1 MKQMYYAAQKRSISM
16 LLLLCSLVST
26 ALAQQNINGK
36 ITDETGGPLPGAT
49 VVIKGTTKGN
59 VSDIDGL
66 YSISA
71 STGDVLTYTFI
82 GYETREI
89 TLQNQTTL
97 DIQLV
102 PTTASLEEVVVV
114 GYGTQT
120 KKEITG
126 AVANIKSD
134 LIEKAPVSD
143 IGQALQGQ
151 VAGVNVQAASGRPGE
166 ASNIQIRG
174 VGSLLGTLEPLY
186 VVDGVPYQNNPNI
199 APEQI
204 ESIDILKDGAA
215 ASIYGTRASN
225 GVVLITTKRG
235 KKGKI
240 KVDFS
245 AYGGIQNITSG
256 TPLMNTSQQMYAEE
270 VSLEALGRDPLI
282 FFFSPNALDYD
293 SDFVADVQN
302 NNAAIQNY
310 SIGITGGT
318 DELAVNFTSNYFDQ
332 EGILI
337 NSGFDRLSSRLNVQF
352 NKGKF
357 KAFASLALTE
367 ENREQEPWSL
377 YEYAIAQN
385 PWQPPLG
392 GLSSQGNDFELPAD
406 NPILYSYLS
415 RELNNID
422 NRTINSN
429 NIALN
434 LEYEFFEGL
443 SFKVNLGTNQ
453 WNYRRKFFRPQYL
466 VYTPEGDY
474 SPTASREDALLNED
488 YTFTRRNVM
497 ENILRYSKTIN
508 KHNIELTGVASY
520 EKFTSEQIGVGIIG
534 LLSNDTPV
542 LGAGQQATKPSS
554 YDYTNTLSGLMAR
567 GQYNYD
573 DRYLFSASYRRDGS
587 SNFGPNNKY
596 GDFFGASAGWNISEE
611 AFFKNAQLSFVD
623 NLKIRGSWA
632 EVGNQSI
639 PAYTYASLIESGVN
653 YLFSKEE
660 ILANGAIQRRYAN
673 PNVKWE
679 SSISTNIGL
688 DLSLFQGKLNFTA
701 DYYKNDKQDMLLPRV
716 TPPSGGAHHPGAV
729 DTYSPIIVNAGNM
742 TNQGVELSLN
752 YKNETSKGLK
762 YGLTGTFTRNRNKI
776 TNLNGINRGYANGR
790 PTQSLGPNVD
800 YTTYFAVG
808 YEAGAF
814 FLTENAGVIKTE
826 EQLANYQAIEP
837 SAQLGDMMYVDQ
849 LTEDSDGDGIPDTGN
864 GTIDENDRVYKGSG
878 QSKFEAGINFN
889 LAYKNVD
896 FYLQNYIS
904 YGAKLYNG
912 ARMYAYTQGRHL
924 DQYHQWSPQNP
935 NSDIASYRGDYYHN
949 NVRARSDFFLED
961 GSYWRIRNIT
971 IGYTLPSSVMD
982 KLKLTKARVYATGM
996 NPFTFT
1002 KYTGYDPEV
1011 GGNGI
1016 STRGVDQGNY
1026 PVSRRF
1032 IMGIQIQF

>member
-1 MKQMYYAAQKRSISM
+1 MKQLYYAAQRRSMI
-16 LLLLCSLVST
+16 LLLLFCSLIQV
-26 ALAQQNINGK
+26 AQAQQSISGK
-36 ITDETGGPLPGAT
+36 VTDETGGPLPGAT
-49 VVIKGTTKGN
+49 IVVKGSTTGT
-59 VSDIDGL
+59 VSNIDGQ

-71 STGDVLTYTFI
+71 APGDLVTFTFI
-82 GYETREI
+82 GYKSQEVPI
-89 TLQNQTTL
+89 ANQTVIN
-97 DIQLV
+97 IQLE
-102 PTTASLEEVVVV
+102 PSTESLQEVVVV

-120 KKEITG
+120 KKEVTG
-126 AVANIKSD
+126 AVANVKAE

-143 IGQALQGQ
+143 LGEALQGQ
-151 VAGVNVQAASGRPGE
+151 VAGVNVQAPSGRPGE

-186 VVDGVPYQNNPNI
+186 VVDGVPYQGNPNI

-240 KVDFS
+240 KVDFN
-245 AYGGIQNITSG
+245 AYAGVQNITSG
-256 TPLMNTSQQMYAEE
+256 TPLMNAQQQMYAEE
-270 VSLEALGRDPLI
+270 VTLEALGRDPLI

-293 SDFVADVQN
+293 SDFVGDVQN
-302 NNAAIQNY
+302 NNAGIQNY

-318 DELAVNFTSNYFDQ
+318 DELAVNFSSNYFNQ

-337 NSGFDRLSSRLNVQF
+337 NSGFDRLSSRLNAQF

-357 KAFASLALTE
+357 KAFASIALTE

-385 PWQPPLG
+385 PWQTPLG
-392 GLSSQGNDFELPAD
+392 GVQSEGNDFELPAD

-415 RELNNID
+415 RELNNSD
-422 NRTINSN
+422 NRKTNSN

-434 LEYEFFEGL
+434 LSYEIIDGL
-443 SFKVNLGTNQ
+443 SVKVNLGSNQ
-453 WNYRRKFFRPQYL
+453 WNYRRDFFRPQYL
-466 VYTPEGDY
+466 VYTTGGDY

-488 YTFTRRNVM
+488 YTFTQRNVL
-497 ENILRYSKTIN
+497 ENILNYSKAFG
-508 KHNIELTGVASY
+508 KHKLDLTGVASY
-520 EKFTSEQIGVGIIG
+520 EKFTSKQIGVGIIG
-534 LLSNDTPV
+534 LLSNKTPV
-542 LGAGQQATKPSS
+542 LGAGQQSVKPNS
-554 YDYTNTLSGLMAR
+554 YDFTNTLSGLMGR
-567 GQYNYD
+567 LQYNYD
-573 DRYLFSASYRRDGS
+573 ERYLLSGSFRRDGS
-587 SNFGPNNKY
+587 SNFGPSNVY

-611 AFFKNAQLSFVD
+611 NFFQSASLLFVD
-623 NLKIRGSWA
+623 NLKLRVSWA

-653 YLFSKEE
+653 YIFGTEE
-660 ILANGAIQRRYAN
+660 SLDNGAIQRRYAN

-679 SSISTNIGL
+679 SSVSSNIGI
-688 DLSLFQGKLNFTA
+688 DLSMFQGKVNFTA
-701 DYYKNDKQDMLLPRV
+701 DYYKNDKKDMLLPRV
-716 TPPSGGAHHPGAV
+716 TPPSGGAHHPNAV
-729 DTYSPIIVNAGNM
+729 ATYSPIIVNAGNM
-742 TNQGVELSLN
+742 TNQGIELTLN
-752 YKNETSKGLK
+752 YKNETG
-762 YGLTGTFTRNRNKI
+762 YGLNYGFTGTFTRNRNEI
-776 TNLNGINRGYANGR
+776 TNLNGIERGYANGR
-790 PTQSLGPNVD
+790 PVQSLGPNVD

-814 FLTENAGVIKTE
+814 FLTEHIGVIKTQ
-826 EQLANYQAIEP
+826 EQLVDYRAIEP
-837 SAQLGDMMYVDQ
+837 SAQLGDMMYRDQ
-849 LTEDSDGDGIPDTGN
+849 LTEDTDGDGIMDAGN
-864 GTIDENDRVYKGSG
+864 GKIDENDRVYKGSG
-878 QSKFEAGINFN
+878 QPKFEAGLNFN
-889 LAYKNVD
+889 MAYKNFD

-904 YGAKLYNG
+904 YGASLYNG
-912 ARMYAYTQGRHL
+912 ARLYAHTQGRHL
-924 DQYHQWSPQNP
+924 DQYYQWTPQNAD
-935 NSDIASYRGDYYHN
+935 SDIPTYRLDSYHN

-971 IGYTLPSSVMD
+971 LGYSLPGKVTE
-982 KLKLTKARVYATGM
+982 KLKLTKARIYATGM

-1026 PVSRRF
+1026 PVARRF